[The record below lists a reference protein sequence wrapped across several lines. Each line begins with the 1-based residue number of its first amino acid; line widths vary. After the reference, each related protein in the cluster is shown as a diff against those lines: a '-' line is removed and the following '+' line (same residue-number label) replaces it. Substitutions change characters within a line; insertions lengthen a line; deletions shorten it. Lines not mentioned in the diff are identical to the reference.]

1 MLEVATE
8 PVGSAA
14 ERVETALRRSII
26 ALEVPPGTRLSEQE
40 IAARH
45 GVSRQPVREA
55 FIGLSRMRLV
65 EVRPQRG
72 TVVSKISVS
81 RLMQARFVREAIET
95 AVVRRA
101 CTMFDPTIR
110 RRLDELL
117 ALQAETAAR
126 GDHTGF
132 RRADALFHAALA
144 EGAGC
149 ALAWEAV
156 QDVKAHLD
164 RACQLT
170 LPNAAAMLPLV
181 AQHRA
186 IVAAIDAGDP
196 DAAAGSMQHHL
207 SEILRALPR
216 IEAEHPHL
224 FE

>member
-1 MLEVATE
+1 MIEVTT
-8 PVGSAA
+8 GSAA
-14 ERVETALRRSII
+14 ERVEASLRRSII
-26 ALEVPPGTRLSEQE
+26 ALDVLPGTRLSEQE

-55 FIGLSRMRLV
+55 FIGLSRTRLV

-72 TVVSKISVS
+72 TVVTKISVS
-81 RLMQARFVREAIET
+81 QLMQARFVREAIEI

-101 CTMFDPTIR
+101 CETFDPTSR
-110 RRLDELL
+110 RRIDDLL
-117 ALQAETAAR
+117 ALQEERAAA
-126 GDHTGF
+126 GDHAGF
-132 RRADALFHAALA
+132 QRADSLFHAALA

-170 LPNAAAMLPLV
+170 LADAAAMLPLV
-181 AQHRA
+181 EQHRA
-186 IVAAIDAGDP
+186 ILAGIDARAP
-196 DAAAGSMQHHL
+196 EEAEAALRHHL
-207 SEILRALPR
+207 WEIVRALPR
-216 IEAEHPHL
+216 AEARYPDL

>member
-1 MLEVATE
+1 MIEAMA
-8 PVGSAA
+8 GSAA
-14 ERVETALRRSII
+14 ERVEAALRRSII
-26 ALEVPPGTRLSEQE
+26 ALDVLPGTRLSEQE

-55 FIGLSRMRLV
+55 FIGLSRTRLV

-72 TVVSKISVS
+72 TVVAKISVS

-95 AVVRRA
+95 AVARRA
-101 CTMFDPTIR
+101 CAAFDPASR
-110 RRLDELL
+110 RRIDDLL
-117 ALQAETAAR
+117 GLQAERAAA
-126 GDHTGF
+126 GDPAGF
-132 RRADALFHAALA
+132 HRADALFHAALA

-170 LPNAAAMLPLV
+170 LPDAAAMLPLV
-181 AQHRA
+181 DQHRA
-186 IVAAIDAGDP
+186 IMAAVDARAP
-196 DAAAGSMQHHL
+196 EEAAAAMQHHL
-207 SEILRALPR
+207 WEIVRALPKA
-216 IEAEHPHL
+216 EAQYPHL

>member
-1 MLEVATE
+1 MIEVTT
-8 PVGSAA
+8 GSAA
-14 ERVETALRRSII
+14 ERVEASLRRSII
-26 ALEVPPGTRLSEQE
+26 ALDVLPGTRLSEQE

-55 FIGLSRMRLV
+55 FIGLSRTRLV

-72 TVVSKISVS
+72 TVVAKISVA

-95 AVVRRA
+95 AVARRA
-101 CTMFDPTIR
+101 CEAFDPTSR
-110 RRLDELL
+110 RRIDDLLD
-117 ALQAETAAR
+117 LQAERAAA
-126 GDHTGF
+126 GDHAGF
-132 RRADALFHAALA
+132 QRADSLFHAALA

-170 LPNAAAMLPLV
+170 LPDAAAMLPLV
-181 AQHRA
+181 DQHRA
-186 IVAAIDAGDP
+186 IVAGLDARDP
-196 DAAAGSMQHHL
+196 EAAAAAMRHHL
-207 SEILRALPR
+207 SEIVRALPKV
-216 IEAEHPHL
+216 EAQYPHL

>member
-1 MLEVATE
+1 MIEVTT
-8 PVGSAA
+8 GSAA
-14 ERVETALRRSII
+14 ERVEASLRRSII
-26 ALEVPPGTRLSEQE
+26 ALDVLPGTRLSEQE

-55 FIGLSRMRLV
+55 FIGLSRTRLV

-72 TVVSKISVS
+72 TVVAKISVP

-101 CTMFDPTIR
+101 CETFDPASR
-110 RRLDELL
+110 RRIDDLV
-117 ALQAETAAR
+117 ALQAERAGA
-126 GDHTGF
+126 GDHAGF
-132 RRADALFHAALA
+132 QRADTLFHAALA

-170 LPNAAAMLPLV
+170 LSDAAAMLPLV
-181 AQHRA
+181 DQHRA
-186 IVAAIDAGDP
+186 ILAGLDARDP
-196 DAAAGSMQHHL
+196 EAAAAAMRHHL
-207 SEILRALPR
+207 WEIVRALPR
-216 IEAEHPHL
+216 AEARYPDL

>member
-1 MLEVATE
+1 MIEVTT
-8 PVGSAA
+8 GSAA
-14 ERVETALRRSII
+14 ERVEASLRRAII
-26 ALEVPPGTRLSEQE
+26 ALDVLPGARLSEQE

-55 FIGLSRMRLV
+55 FIGLSRTRLV

-72 TVVSKISVS
+72 TVVTKISVS

-101 CTMFDPTIR
+101 CGAFDSASR
-110 RRLDELL
+110 RRIDDLV
-117 ALQAETAAR
+117 ALQAERAAA
-126 GDHTGF
+126 GDHAGF
-132 RRADALFHAALA
+132 QRADTLFHAALA

-149 ALAWEAV
+149 ALAWETV

-170 LPNAAAMLPLV
+170 LSDAAAMLPLV
-181 AQHRA
+181 DQHRA
-186 IVAAIDAGDP
+186 ILAGLDARDP
-196 DAAAGSMQHHL
+196 EAAAEAMRHHL
-207 SEILRALPR
+207 WEIVRALPR
-216 IEAEHPHL
+216 AEARYPDL